1 MPGSSAGGSGTLAA
15 QNAAAAAAGNL
26 GRGNQTPEALAAAA
40 LLPPNAI
47 ATQNALAANIGARG
61 RGAPALTSA
70 NAAPAKATAAP
81 NANTI
86 TVFTGLCDALNQF
99 QQDLKNSGTYEI
111 ADVYEVQFATPPD
124 IGQEQVIIPG
134 TVSYKSTGMAN
145 KKTPNAQTNTD
156 TDNVQ
161 TISRIIQARAGTQ
174 IVQFMDQVIR
184 NSTYITKQAN
194 VTINEQGVAT
204 KTANNSTQTSG
215 FMWYKINFQIQNLGY
230 DSKRN
235 DFAYKMIF
243 IISQYPVTDISSQ
256 FFSPG
261 AFRGVH
267 KSYSYWF
274 TGTNSQVLSFEQDYN
289 NLYYQILMSPPDGI
303 ATAGGAATGAA
314 IPAGLS
320 NPTQSNTSNIP
331 NVSKGFAAGS
341 QQSSQGADNGAGL
354 IGASAADWLY
364 SITNRGSITLKI
376 VGDPAWLQQDEV
388 TNTLTADGFSW
399 APFNKDGGINYDAS
413 SILFDISFNRPGDY
427 NFDTG
432 LVEVT
437 APSTNPQ
444 TGAPNLL
451 QPQAHLVYTAISVTS
466 TFSQG
471 KFEQEL
477 HGKAYLGN
485 FMSAAATGR
494 QASAT
499 GVAPGSRTANN
510 NAGFYSD
517 GEYESDTSTQY
528 DPSSNPA
535 PTVTDNTSSTSQPA
549 PQPASPASD
558 PTSNGDVSSNSTSPA
573 PQNASIS
580 DPVVANAE
588 ETAAVNAYVAAGGT
602 FPRGTGPI
610 TSGPLFDGVVAAKAS
625 LTARQQA
632 AASVSTTSSPPQ
644 TMAPK
649 DA

>member
-1 MPGSSAGGSGTLAA
+1 MATTNSVTTTYYDATLGELSNAGLDVGATTGSRYPTNVA
-15 QNAAAAAAGNL
+15 Q
-26 GRGNQTPEALAAAA
+26 
-40 LLPPNAI
+40 
-47 ATQNALAANIGARG
+47 AT
-61 RGAPALTSA
+61 T

-99 QQDLKNSGTYEI
+99 QKDLVNSKTYEI
-111 ADVYEVQFATPPD
+111 ADVYEVQFTTPPN
-124 IGQEQVIIPG
+124 IGQEQVTIPG

-161 TISRIIQARAGTQ
+161 TVSRIIQARAGTQ

-194 VTINEQGVAT
+194 ITINEQGIAT
-204 KTANNSTQTSG
+204 PTANNSTQTSG
-215 FMWYKINFQIQNLGY
+215 FMWYKLTFQVENLGY

-243 IISQYPVTDISSQ
+243 IVNQYPVTDITSQ
-256 FFSPG
+256 YFAPG

-289 NLYYQILMSPPDGI
+289 NMYYQILMSPPEGM
-303 ATAGGAATGAA
+303 TRPGGSATGTA
-314 IPAGLS
+314 IPSGLS
-320 NPTQSNTSNIP
+320 NPTQFNLSNIP
-331 NVSKGFAAGS
+331 NVSKGFAPGA

-364 SITNRGSITLKI
+364 SMTNRGSITLKI
-376 VGDPAWLQQDEV
+376 VGDPAWLQQGEI

-399 APFNKDGGINYDAS
+399 SPFNKDGGINFDAS
-413 SILFDISFNRPGDY
+413 SVMFDITFNRPGDY

-432 LVEVT
+432 LVDVT
-437 APSTNPQ
+437 APTTNPQ
-444 TGAPNLL
+444 TGAPTLL
-451 QPQAHLVYTAISVTS
+451 QPQAHLLYTAQKVTS
-466 TFSQG
+466 TFKDG

-485 FMSAAATGR
+485 FMAAAAAASATGR

-499 GVAPGSRTANN
+499 GNVAPGSRTANN
-510 NAGFYSD
+510 NIGFYSD

-528 DPSSNPA
+528 DPRGNPA
-535 PTVTDNTSSTSQPA
+535 PTVSDNSAPASQSS
-549 PQPASPASD
+549 PQPASPASP
-558 PTSNGDVSSNSTSPA
+558 PTSNGGI
-573 PQNASIS
+573 QNT
-580 DPVVANAE
+580 VANPFA
-588 ETAAVNAYVAAGGT
+588 
-602 FPRGTGPI
+602 
-610 TSGPLFDGVVAAKAS
+610 TSGVSAVPTGNNGPLLGTNALTPTLS
-625 LTARQQA
+625 L
-632 AASVSTTSSPPQ
+632 VPQ

>member
-1 MPGSSAGGSGTLAA
+1 MAALYDALGNYAGEDNSGPGVRSVGGLDQNISAKS
-15 QNAAAAAAGNL
+15 AAA
-26 GRGNQTPEALAAAA
+26 P
-40 LLPPNAI
+40 
-47 ATQNALAANIGARG
+47 
-61 RGAPALTSA
+61 S
-70 NAAPAKATAAP
+70 KADAAP

-86 TVFTGLCDALNQF
+86 TVFTGLCDALNAIQ
-99 QQDLKNSGTYEI
+99 KNLVDSKTYDI
-111 ADVYEVQFATPPD
+111 ADIYEVQFTTPPN
-124 IGQEQVIIPG
+124 IGQEQVKISG
-134 TVSYKSTGMAN
+134 TTSLKSTGMAN
-145 KKTPNAQTNTD
+145 LKTPNAQTNTE

-161 TISRIIQARAGTQ
+161 TNSRIIQVQAGTQ

-194 VTINEQGVAT
+194 ITINEQGVAT
-204 KTANNSTQTSG
+204 PTANNSTQTSG
-215 FMWYKINFQIQNLGY
+215 FMWYKINFQVQNLGY

-235 DFAYKMIF
+235 DFAYKMTY

-274 TGTNSQVLSFEQDYN
+274 TGTNSQVLNFEQDYN
-289 NLYYQILMSPPDGI
+289 NMYYQILMGTPGGI
-303 ATAGGAATGAA
+303 IAPGGATTDKT

-320 NPTQSNTSNIP
+320 NPTQANSSTIP
-331 NVSKGFAAGS
+331 DVTKGYATGS

-354 IGASAADWLY
+354 VGASAADWLY
-364 SITNRGSITLKI
+364 SYTNRSSITLTI

-399 APFNKDGGINYDAS
+399 APFNKDGTINYAAS
-413 SILFDISFNRPGDY
+413 DILFDLTFNRPADY

-432 LVEVT
+432 LVNVT

-451 QPQAHLVYTAISVTS
+451 QPQAHLVYTAMSVTS

-471 KFEQEL
+471 KFTQEL
-477 HGKAYLGN
+477 HGKAYQGN
-485 FMSAAATGR
+485 FIAAAEKANGR

-499 GVAPGSRTANN
+499 GNVAPGSRTANN

-549 PQPASPASD
+549 PQPASPASP
-558 PTSNGDVSSNSTSPA
+558 PTSNGGI
-573 PQNASIS
+573 QNT
-580 DPVVANAE
+580 VANPFA
-588 ETAAVNAYVAAGGT
+588 
-602 FPRGTGPI
+602 
-610 TSGPLFDGVVAAKAS
+610 TSGVPAVPTGNNGPLLGTNALTPTLS
-625 LTARQQA
+625 L
-632 AASVSTTSSPPQ
+632 VPQ